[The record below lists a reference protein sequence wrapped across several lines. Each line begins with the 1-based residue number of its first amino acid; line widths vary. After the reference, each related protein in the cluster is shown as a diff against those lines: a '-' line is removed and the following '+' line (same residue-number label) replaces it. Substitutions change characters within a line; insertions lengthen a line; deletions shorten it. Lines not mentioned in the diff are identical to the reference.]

1 MILEDSDMSHT
12 RFAGLAILVVALLA
26 ASSLP
31 TFSQALISKKVLSL
45 DLALEIAQGASQAGR
60 AQGHGVTV
68 VVIDASGVVKVLLRG
83 DEAAPQTAEVTR
95 RKAYTA
101 LAFRG
106 TSGDQAKVWADQK
119 NPSIALAGGV
129 VIKAGNEVVGAIG
142 VGGGGGGEMEEQ
154 CAKAGI
160 AKVADKLK

>member
-1 MILEDSDMSHT
+1 MSHT
-12 RFAGLAILVVALLA
+12 RFAALAISVVALLA

-31 TFSQALISKKVLSL
+31 TFSQGLISKKALSL
-45 DLALEIAQGASQAGR
+45 DLALEIAQGAAQAGR

-106 TSGDQAKVWADQK
+106 TSSGQAKVWADQK
-119 NPSIALAGGV
+119 NPSIGPDRVALAGGV

-142 VGGGGGGEMEEQ
+142 VGGGGGGEMEEE